1 MNVNSPLH
9 KREQIMV
16 EQIGGDV
23 IVLVNYNMVDDHVN
37 SSHLTVLQSRVN
49 SILNWAFVIN
59 VRGGFDLAFSVV
71 IVKKRV
77 IDIEVILVLIIIQER
92 LNRCAVKR
100 QYRNHIPA
108 LQF

>member
-49 SILNWAFVIN
+49 SILN
-59 VRGGFDLAFSVV
+59 
-71 IVKKRV
+71 
-77 IDIEVILVLIIIQER
+77 
-92 LNRCAVKR
+92 
-100 QYRNHIPA
+100 
-108 LQF
+108 